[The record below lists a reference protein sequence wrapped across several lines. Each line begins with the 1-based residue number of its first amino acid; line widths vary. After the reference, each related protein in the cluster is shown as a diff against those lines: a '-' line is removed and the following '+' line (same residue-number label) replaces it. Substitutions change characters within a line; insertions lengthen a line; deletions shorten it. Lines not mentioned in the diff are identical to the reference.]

1 MFIYSLNEIYNP
13 SPTTEDNITL
23 DEYPLIVYVG
33 YLKEKF
39 PPELEQLLTNILK
52 ALKLSFAEILIIYKE
67 ELLSKRIRNI
77 KNLNPKKVISFG
89 IQPQTIGFN
98 VLNIPYEMI
107 AFKNTRLI
115 LADDLA
121 EINNNSSLK
130 QKLWME
136 LQKMFD
142 LK

>member
-13 SPTTEDNITL
+13 SPTSEDNITL